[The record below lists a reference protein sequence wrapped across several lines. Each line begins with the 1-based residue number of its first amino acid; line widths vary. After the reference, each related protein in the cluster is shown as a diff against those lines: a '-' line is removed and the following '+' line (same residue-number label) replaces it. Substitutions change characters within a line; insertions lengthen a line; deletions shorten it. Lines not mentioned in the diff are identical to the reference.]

1 MSTLNLRQQDNS
13 FSAPPARSDRIFSQ
27 SDLWYIRIREGDHIG
42 PFRYKSEAE
51 TNLDQFMGHL
61 RNKLR

>member
-1 MSTLNLRQQDNS
+1 MSTFNLRQQDNS
-13 FSAPPARSDRIFSQ
+13 CSAPAIRSDRIFSQ
-27 SDLWYIRIREGDHIG
+27 SDLWYIRTREGDHIG

-51 TNLDQFMGHL
+51 TNLHQFMEHL

>member
-1 MSTLNLRQQDNS
+1 MSTFNFRQQDNAS
-13 FSAPPARSDRIFSQ
+13 SAPPVRSDRIFSQ
-27 SDLWYIRIREGDHIG
+27 ADLWYIRIREGDNIG

-51 TNLDQFMGHL
+51 TNLDRFMEHL